1 MLIFSKQ
8 LNPERKFTPF
18 APRDANG
25 ATSGIPV
32 NSVAKPTFSSNGI
45 QTAGS
50 GTYNGSGENAF
61 LARGRDTVRGEEMA
75 NGGGKDSRSGSLARD
90 SSDINV
96 GFSDLPNQIQRKAI
110 KHGFEFTI
118 MSVGE
123 AGLGKSTLINS
134 LFLTDI
140 YSDEYPGPT
149 ARAQKT
155 VSVESSRILLKE
167 RNVNLNLTIVD
178 TPGFGGSVNNENCCQ
193 PIVDFIESRYEE
205 YLNAESKLHR
215 TNVCDN
221 RVHCCLY
228 FIAPSG
234 HSLKDLDIECMKQL
248 HDKVNIIPVIAKAD
262 TLTPEE
268 IATFKKNIL
277 TDITVNN
284 IKVYEFPDSD
294 EESAI
299 VKSYKSRIPFA
310 VVGSNYVIESNG
322 ARKRGRKY
330 PWGVVEIE
338 NLEHCDFIA
347 LRNLLIQNF
356 MLDLVDTTNSV
367 HYENYRC
374 RKLSG
379 FGADKKPNLSGTGNK
394 LVSYLRLFL

>member
-1 MLIFSKQ
+1 MELSNGRDSYRGASAMVHPGYSDSLSNQ
-8 LNPERKFTPF
+8 MQRKVP
-18 APRDANG
+18 
-25 ATSGIPV
+25 PV
-32 NSVAKPTFSSNGI
+32 VSSSNGVPH
-45 QTAGS
+45 QAGS
-50 GTYNGSGENAF
+50 GNYNGNTTTAANETAF
-61 LARGRDTVRGEEMA
+61 HARGTVRGDEMS
-75 NGGGKDSRSGSLARD
+75 NGKDIPSRDGS
-90 SSDINV
+90 SVHV

-110 KHGFEFTI
+110 KNGFEFTI

-149 ARAQKT
+149 ARSTKT

-178 TPGFGGSVNNENCCQ
+178 TPGFGSSVNNENCWQ
-193 PIVDFIESRYEE
+193 PIVDFVENRYEE

-215 TNVCDN
+215 TNVKDN

-268 IATFKKNIL
+268 LATFKKNIQ

-284 IKVYEFPDSD
+284 IKVYEFPETA
-294 EESAI
+294 EESTA
-299 VKSYKSRIPFA
+299 VKTLKSKIPFA
-310 VVGSNYVIESNG
+310 VIGSNYIIESSG
-322 ARKRGRKY
+322 SRRRGRKY

-347 LRNLLIQNF
+347 LRNLLIQNY

-379 FGADKKPNLSGTGNK
+379 FGADKKPNFNGNANK
-394 LVSYLRLFL
+394 